1 MKKILLIISIL
12 ITSLFC
18 YTITSAQL
26 TQKKISDNSI
36 TNINFTAY
44 LDYLPLSTI
53 HDPTSLTPSYEG
65 IFDTF
70 LKDWCQNYKLNCS
83 PFSNGNYEETVKK
96 TSNNTF
102 SNNKLDVI
110 IGAYSDSKLYED
122 YKLIYPSILDNPV
135 HLVMLPSSIAKI
147 SKISDLKPLK
157 GAIDSH
163 DQWNDFVLEQF
174 TNLNITTVDSPEE
187 LYRQLMSGEID
198 YVFTTYWYGM
208 SKIMELGLQDHV
220 SVSQKPIWNM
230 PLFVAVSKTS
240 RYKNFLTHYLT
251 EELKKEDTIS
261 KVKERAIE
269 KLEEIKQKT
278 QGTVP
283 EAYILKKDDN

>member
-26 TQKKISDNSI
+26 TQKTLSKKLP
-36 TNINFTAY
+36 NINFTTH
-44 LDYLPLSTI
+44 LDYLPLGTI
-53 HDPTSLTPSYEG
+53 RNPKSLTPSYEG
-65 IFDTF
+65 IFDIF
-70 LKDWCQNYKLNCS
+70 LKDWCKNYKLHCI
-83 PFSNGNYEETVKK
+83 PYSNGNYEETVKK
-96 TSNNTF
+96 FSDNN
-102 SNNKLDVI
+102 LDIV

-174 TNLNITTVDSPEE
+174 DNLDIKTVDSAEE

-240 RYKNFLTHYLT
+240 RYKNFITHYLT

-261 KVKERAIE
+261 KVKERALE
-269 KLEEIKQKT
+269 KLEEIKQKN